1 METGR
6 VVRRE
11 EHVMPRQTRSTL
23 LAAALFVTLSGPAGP
38 LSFLEGLQTWLVSLW
53 SDAGSIMD
61 PDGRNGVQG
70 DAGGFMDPDGRDR
83 AEGDAGGIMDPNG

>member
-1 METGR
+1 
-6 VVRRE
+6 
-11 EHVMPRQTRSTL
+11 MPRSSRSTL

-61 PDGRNGVQG
+61 PDGG
-70 DAGGFMDPDGRDR
+70 DHSEADSGGIMDPDGRDQ
-83 AEGDAGGIMDPNG
+83 AQGDEGGIMDPNG